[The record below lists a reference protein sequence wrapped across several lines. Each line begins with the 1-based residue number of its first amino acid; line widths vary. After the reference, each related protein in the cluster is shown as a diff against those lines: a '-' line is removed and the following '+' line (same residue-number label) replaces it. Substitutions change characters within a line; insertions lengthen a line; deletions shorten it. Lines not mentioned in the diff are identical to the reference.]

1 MKCTFVF
8 GIFPTTVQT
17 SLLSVQVLRKAL
29 VLFSIQVGSSRKVAQ
44 RKNHRQMRLH
54 VVLL

>member
-1 MKCTFVF
+1 
-8 GIFPTTVQT
+8 VQT